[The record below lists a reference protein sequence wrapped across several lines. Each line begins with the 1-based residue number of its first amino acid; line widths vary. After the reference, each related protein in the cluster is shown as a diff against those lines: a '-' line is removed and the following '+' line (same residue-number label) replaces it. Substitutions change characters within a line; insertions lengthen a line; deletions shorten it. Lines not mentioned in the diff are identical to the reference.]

1 MSDESSD
8 HTEQSDTKS
17 KDNLSNDKNSDLN
30 KGITKLQVFKEY
42 NNGQSKK
49 VIADR
54 QNIMNIVSKSDD
66 ENTLSY
72 LTANKAFSPMPNT
85 NYDDA
90 IQFTRTN
97 SNEKPGQLFGG
108 ECKVDGSGSSITPVL
123 IPVSEPNY
131 K

>member
-54 QNIMNIVSKSDD
+54 
-66 ENTLSY
+66 
-72 LTANKAFSPMPNT
+72 
-85 NYDDA
+85 
-90 IQFTRTN
+90 
-97 SNEKPGQLFGG
+97 
-108 ECKVDGSGSSITPVL
+108 
-123 IPVSEPNY
+123 
-131 K
+131 